1 MFMVN
6 NCYSIVCVCV
16 CVYKIWIKS
25 ENGQTTDNDRP
36 AGLQAGRNLL
46 DWKEAGAGGMQSDK

>member
-1 MFMVN
+1 MSLQLRE
-6 NCYSIVCVCV
+6 YKKACV
-16 CVYKIWIKS
+16 CVYKICIKS